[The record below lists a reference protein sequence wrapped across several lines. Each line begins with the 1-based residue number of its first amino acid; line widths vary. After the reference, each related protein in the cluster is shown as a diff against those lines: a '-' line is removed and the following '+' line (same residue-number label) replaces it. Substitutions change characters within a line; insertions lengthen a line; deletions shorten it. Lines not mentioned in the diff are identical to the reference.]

1 MAGSSPR
8 GPSAGRLAA
17 VAFAFLTAS
26 PAFAAAPPRPPAVD
40 VTLACVH
47 EAGDAAACGPAQP
60 GIVAWL
66 GEVRRRTSVA
76 VNPAPRPVAW
86 RDGPPAEPLVLW
98 TGSVRPQ
105 PLDVAERRSLRQF
118 LQAGGTLWV
127 DAEDGRHDG
136 PFVDAVRQEL
146 AAAFGAEAVGPLHP
160 RHVLYRSFYLATP
173 PHGRAAAP
181 TTPDAVR
188 VGGRVAAVLLQH
200 DLFGAL
206 AARAQ
211 EPETV
216 TAGLEDGRRS
226 EMDLR
231 FAINWLMYALCGDYK
246 DDHVHL
252 PYILKRRG

>member
-1 MAGSSPR
+1 MA
-8 GPSAGRLAA
+8 LACLA
-17 VAFAFLTAS
+17 PA
-26 PAFAAAPPRPPAVD
+26 PAFAAAPPAPPAVD

-47 EAGDAAACGPAQP
+47 EAGDAAAACGPAHA

-76 VNPAPRPVAW
+76 VNPAPRPVCW

-98 TGSVRPQ
+98 TGSVRPR

-127 DAEDGRHDG
+127 DAEDGRQNG
-136 PFVDAVRQEL
+136 PFVAAVRQEL
-146 AAAFGAEAVGPLHP
+146 EAAFGAEALGALPP

-173 PHGRAAAP
+173 PRGRAEAP
-181 TTPDAVR
+181 TTPDALR
-188 VGGRVAAVLLQH
+188 VGGRVAAVLLSH

-206 AARAQ
+206 AGGARG
-211 EPETV
+211 PEAPA
-216 TAGLEDGRRS
+216 AGLDDGRRG